1 MKGWHQPSRR
11 RRQADAEAVST
22 GGFSILPTERKH
34 KTLVLLLLLVVLQVK
49 PLIINVVV
57 DTGDPVILS
66 LRNALMA

>member
-22 GGFSILPTERKH
+22 GGFSILPTERKY
-34 KTLVLLLLLVVLQVK
+34 KTLVLLLLLVVVLEVK
-49 PLIINVVV
+49 RLIINVVI

-66 LRNALMA
+66 LRTA